1 MKRLAVGITCYHTFG
16 GSGIVATEIG
26 LELARRGHRVHF
38 ICAEPPARLPSSMPN
53 LSFHAVELRDYP
65 LLLEG
70 QYPLALASQLV
81 AVAVAERLDLW
92 HMHYALPHATSAYLA
107 KQILGPSSPRVVTTL
122 HGTDIT
128 LVGNDPS
135 YLPITR
141 FTIDQS
147 DGVTAPSRYLAQ
159 ATRDNFGTTRAIEV
173 IPNFVDTEHFR
184 PSSRGSAPSSEPLIV
199 HSSNFRPLKRVDD
212 VLAVFA
218 RVRAERPAKL
228 ALLGD
233 GPERPRIEAEA
244 RARGLQSDV
253 HFLGEQLDVVPTL
266 QAARLFLLPSETES
280 FGLAALE
287 ALACGVPVVA
297 TRTGG
302 LPEVVREGED
312 GFLLPV
318 GDVEAMAAAAGRILD
333 DVALQARLSSSAR
346 AGAVSRFAR
355 APMIDR
361 YEAYYDKILSS
372 SSSTSRAPPRPRPS

>member
-1 MKRLAVGITCYHTFG
+1 MKRFAVGITCYHTFG

-53 LSFHAVELRDYP
+53 LAFHRVELRDYP

-70 QYPLALASQLV
+70 QYPLALASQLI
-81 AVAVAERLDLW
+81 AVAEAERLDLW
-92 HMHYALPHATSAYLA
+92 HLHYAVPHATSAYLA
-107 KQILGPSSPRVVTTL
+107 KQILGARSPRVVTTL

-141 FTIDQS
+141 FSIDQS

-184 PSSRGSAPSSEPLIV
+184 PAAPPSAPLIV
-199 HSSNFRPLKRVDD
+199 HSSNFRPLKRLDD

-218 RVRAERPAKL
+218 RVRATRPARL
-228 ALLGD
+228 MLLGD
-233 GPERPRIEAEA
+233 GPERPRLEAEV
-244 RARGLQSDV
+244 RARGLDDDV
-253 HFLGEQLDVVPTL
+253 RFLGEQLDVVPTL
-266 QAARLFLLPSETES
+266 QAASVFLLPSETES

-297 TRTGG
+297 TRAGG
-302 LPEVVREGED
+302 LPEVVREGDD
-312 GFLLPV
+312 GYLLPV
-318 GDVEAMAAAAGRILD
+318 GDVEAMAAAVGRILD
-333 DVALQARLSSSAR
+333 DAALRARLSSNAR
-346 AGAVSRFAR
+346 AGAASRFAR

-361 YEAYYDKILSS
+361 YEAYYDKILSA
-372 SSSTSRAPPRPRPS
+372 SR